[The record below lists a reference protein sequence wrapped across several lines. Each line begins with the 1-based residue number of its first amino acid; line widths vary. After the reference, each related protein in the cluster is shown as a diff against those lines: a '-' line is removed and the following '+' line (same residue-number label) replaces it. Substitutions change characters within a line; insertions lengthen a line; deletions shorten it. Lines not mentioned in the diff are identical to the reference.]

1 MRLRTASLFASEPA
15 IRSSIWRTP
24 PASCRTFMRITFP
37 RCLMT
42 STSRYIFIA
51 SAAVCLVFGAG
62 CDYLR
67 QDMANQPKNRPL
79 TPSSFFEDGRSERP
93 LVENT
98 VERGSLAN
106 DALFVPKDSN
116 SFPLPVDLALLE
128 RGEERYKIFC
138 SPCHGLQ
145 GDGNG
150 MVVMRG
156 MKRPPSYHQDRLRQA
171 PNGYF
176 YDNIT
181 NGFGQMMGYSAP
193 ESVGRLQ
200 QWALMIGGFALLVS
214 ILVAVRTPGL
224 FYQSY
229 LMSFLL
235 ILGLTVGS
243 LGLVMLQH
251 LTSGHWGIIIRRP
264 LESATRT
271 LPLIVAFFLP
281 ILFFGMKYL
290 YGAWL
295 NPEELEKVPLSRFQQ
310 TYLTSWRFQV
320 RAVIYFVIWLA
331 LMLIF
336 NGLSKRQDV
345 NQDDRALRLRFKM
358 LAGPGI
364 ILYVFVMSFAA
375 IDWVMSL
382 SPHWASTIYGFL
394 FVAGQLISS
403 MSLMIAV
410 VVLLARAEPFASV
423 LQRRH
428 LHDLGKLLLA
438 FVMLWAYFD
447 FSQLLII
454 WSGNLPEEISF
465 YRTRLYGEWGVVAVI
480 VLVFHFFVPF
490 FLLLSQDVKRN
501 AKVLPRIAIWL
512 IFMRLVDLFWM
523 TRPEFTSR
531 AVPTWLDIVLPIA
544 LGGLWLGLFAF
555 NLKQWPL
562 LPLGDPELAE
572 AIEHHEH

>member
-1 MRLRTASLFASEPA
+1 V
-15 IRSSIWRTP
+15 
-24 PASCRTFMRITFP
+24 
-37 RCLMT
+37 
-42 STSRYIFIA
+42 
-51 SAAVCLVFGAG
+51 AAQE
-62 CDYLR
+62 Y
-67 QDMANQPKNRPL
+67 Q
-79 TPSSFFEDGRSERP
+79 
-93 LVENT
+93 
-98 VERGSLAN
+98 
-106 DALFVPKDSN
+106 
-116 SFPLPVDLALLE
+116 
-128 RGEERYKIFC
+128 
-138 SPCHGLQ
+138 
-145 GDGNG
+145 
-150 MVVMRG
+150 
-156 MKRPPSYHQDRLRQA
+156 
-171 PNGYF
+171 
-176 YDNIT
+176 
-181 NGFGQMMGYSAP
+181 AP

-200 QWALMIGGFALLVS
+200 RRALAIGGVALLVS
-214 ILVAVRTPGL
+214 LLGAVRKPED
-224 FYQSY
+224 FYPSY

-243 LGLVMLQH
+243 LGLLMLQH
-251 LTSGHWGIIIRRP
+251 LTSGHWGVIIRRP

-271 LPLIVAFFLP
+271 LPLLAAFFLP
-281 ILFFGMKYL
+281 ILFFGMQYL

-295 NPEELEKVPLSRFQQ
+295 KPEALEKEPLSHFQQ
-310 TYLTSWRFQV
+310 TYLTSSRFQL
-320 RAVIYFVIWLA
+320 RAAIYFAIWLA
-331 LMLIF
+331 LMFIF
-336 NGLSKRQDV
+336 NYLSKQQDA
-345 NQDDRALRLRFKM
+345 NREDRALRLRLKM

-364 ILYVFVMSFAA
+364 ILYVFAMTFAS

-403 MSLMIAV
+403 MALMIAV
-410 VVLLARAEPFASV
+410 VVLLARTEPFSSV
-423 LQRRH
+423 LQKRH

-454 WSGNLPEEISF
+454 WSGNQPEEISF
-465 YRTRLYGEWGVVAVI
+465 YRTRLYGGWGVVAVL

-501 AKVLPRIAIWL
+501 AKVLPKIAMWL

-531 AVPTWLDIVLPIA
+531 AMPTWLDIVLPIA

-555 NLKQWPL
+555 NLNQRPL